1 MNIFRSL
8 FKNPKKNIN
17 KGFALP
23 RMETL
28 EDRSVPATA
37 VLDSGILSVIG
48 TNAPDRIAINLDSIT
63 NQIVVIN
70 GNQETARFNSDN
82 VNSIHLFG
90 GAGNDSLQV
99 SSQIIQPAFIDG
111 ESGNDRVF
119 GGGGGSTITGGK
131 GANRMAGGTGNDTI
145 FGQGKFDIIGSPS
158 GVDTFTG
165 GPGMNRF
172 FGYAL
177 NSDGGVQA
185 TITNLSTNDLNYLLS
200 KAPADLSSTLNIQ
213 PSPDVTLCISDVT
226 TLLQRAAAAT
236 KSEDGIIAI
245 VDRQGRILGVQVEGG
260 VNSKMNPNSPDFD
273 PNLFVFAVDGA
284 VALARTGGM
293 FGNNQAPL
301 TSRTIGYISQTTVTE
316 REVNSYPSITDES
329 SILRGPGYVAAVG
342 IGGHF
347 PPQPSTNGG
356 PNGIAFTPQVDLFGI
371 EQTNRDGTYNPG
383 LDRIKGTADDVF
395 VPYRFNIDPTYIPA
409 DILSTFYTAPDSYG
423 YMSGYAP
430 NAQSRGIATL
440 PGGIPI
446 VKNNVIVGGIGVFYP
461 GATGFATEEN
471 SILSSTYNKDKP
483 DRSVEAE
490 YCAFVATGGFP
501 SGGAAQNQP
510 IGGIALPTVDC
521 NTGKPVTFG
530 LNAPLSTTRIDL
542 VGITLPIFGPP
553 GQNGTTQLLQW
564 GQALG
569 EGTATNS
576 ILANLLPRDGM
587 TNYVQYTGAPPNL
600 VPVGTAT
607 SQAFAGLFA
616 PEGYLVTPHDG
627 VNFTA
632 AQVNTIIMQS
642 VNQALQTR
650 SAIRLPLNQNAKM
663 TIAVTDVTGEVLGL
677 FRMPDGTTFSLDVA
691 VGKARNL
698 RYYNDATQLQSIDQ
712 VPGVPA
718 GTAFTNRTIRYLSL
732 PRFPEGIDFPSGPFS
747 QINDGG
753 TNLNTA
759 QTVGVPLP
767 ASAFQSVF
775 GFSSFHPGSNF
786 RQPATA
792 TTPIQN
798 QNGIIYFPGSS
809 GIYVGGQL
817 ISGFGISGDGVDQDD
832 VVTFGGQAGYN
843 APDSLRADF
852 QFVRGVRL
860 PYQKFNRQPIL
871 PQA

>member
-1 MNIFRSL
+1 
-8 FKNPKKNIN
+8 
-17 KGFALP
+17 
-23 RMETL
+23 
-28 EDRSVPATA
+28 
-37 VLDSGILSVIG
+37 
-48 TNAPDRIAINLDSIT
+48 
-63 NQIVVIN
+63 
-70 GNQETARFNSDN
+70 
-82 VNSIHLFG
+82 
-90 GAGNDSLQV
+90 
-99 SSQIIQPAFIDG
+99 
-111 ESGNDRVF
+111 
-119 GGGGGSTITGGK
+119 
-131 GANRMAGGTGNDTI
+131 
-145 FGQGKFDIIGSPS
+145 
-158 GVDTFTG
+158 
-165 GPGMNRF
+165 
-172 FGYAL
+172 
-177 NSDGGVQA
+177 
-185 TITNLSTNDLNYLLS
+185 
-200 KAPADLSSTLNIQ
+200 
-213 PSPDVTLCISDVT
+213 
-226 TLLQRAAAAT
+226 
-236 KSEDGIIAI
+236 
-245 VDRQGRILGVQVEGG
+245 
-260 VNSKMNPNSPDFD
+260 
-273 PNLFVFAVDGA
+273 
-284 VALARTGGM
+284 
-293 FGNNQAPL
+293 
-301 TSRTIGYISQTTVTE
+301 
-316 REVNSYPSITDES
+316 
-329 SILRGPGYVAAVG
+329 
-342 IGGHF
+342 
-347 PPQPSTNGG
+347 
-356 PNGIAFTPQVDLFGI
+356 
-371 EQTNRDGTYNPG
+371 
-383 LDRIKGTADDVF
+383 
-395 VPYRFNIDPTYIPA
+395 
-409 DILSTFYTAPDSYG
+409 
-423 YMSGYAP
+423 MSGYAP

-446 VKNNVIVGGIGVFYP
+446 VKNNTIVGGIGVFYP

-471 SILSSTYNKDKP
+471 SILSSTYDPTKL
-483 DRSVEAE
+483 DRSMEAE

-501 SGGAAQNQP
+501 SGGAAQNQLV
-510 IGGIALPTVDC
+510 GGIALPTS
-521 NTGKPVTFG
+521 GSFG
-530 LNAPLSTTRIDL
+530 LNAALSTTRIDL
-542 VGITLPIFGPP
+542 VGITLPIFGMP
-553 GQNGTTQLLQW
+553 GQNGTTQLLQF

-718 GTAFTNRTIRYLSL
+718 GTAFTSRTIRYLAL

-798 QNGIIYFPGSS
+798 QNGIIYFPGAS

>member
-70 GNQETARFNSDN
+70 GNQETARFNSAD
-82 VNSIHLFG
+82 VNSIYLFG

-99 SSQIIQPAFIDG
+99 SSQIIQPAVIDG
-111 ESGNDRVF
+111 GLGNDRVF
-119 GGGGGSTITGGK
+119 GGGGGSTITGGI
-131 GANRMAGGTGNDTI
+131 GANRMAGGTGNDNI
-145 FGQGKFDIIGSPS
+145 VGQGDFDIIGSPS
-158 GVDTFTG
+158 GVDSFTG
-165 GPGMNRF
+165 GPGINRF

-177 NSDGGVQA
+177 NSDGGAQA
-185 TITNLSTNDLNYLLS
+185 TITNLSTNDLSYLLPQ
-200 KAPADLSSTLNIQ
+200 APPDLSSTLNLP
-213 PSPDVTLCISDVT
+213 PSMNETLLISDVT

-342 IGGHF
+342 IGNHF

-395 VPYRFNIDPTYIPA
+395 VPFRFNIDPTYIPA

-446 VKNNVIVGGIGVFYP
+446 VKNNTIVGGIGVFYP

-471 SILSSTYNKDKP
+471 SILSSTYDPTKL
-483 DRSVEAE
+483 DRSMEAE

-501 SGGAAQNQP
+501 SGGAAQNQLV
-510 IGGIALPTVDC
+510 GGIALPTS
-521 NTGKPVTFG
+521 GSFG
-530 LNAPLSTTRIDL
+530 LNAALSTTRIDL
-542 VGITLPIFGPP
+542 VGITLPIFGMP
-553 GQNGTTQLLQW
+553 GQNGTTQLLQF